1 MKDELGGK
9 IMTELLALRP
19 KTHSYLRNKENENK
33 IVIKQKLK
41 FEDYKTLLRSN
52 SA

>member
-33 IVIKQKLK
+33 KAKDTK
-41 FEDYKTLLRSN
+41 NCHKTKT
-52 SA
+52 